1 VVLLDSA
8 FPLSFSKSQA
18 LLDQVLGVQIICR
31 TIATIS
37 RDVWHYLEQ
46 AWIAQSLRPHL
57 EQRSGMKSCAAPSLP
72 QNG

>member
-1 VVLLDSA
+1 MVLLDSA
-8 FPLSFSKSQA
+8 FPLSFSKSQV

-31 TIATIS
+31 TIAAFS
-37 RDVWHYLEQ
+37 RGVWDCLEQ

-57 EQRSGMKSCAAPSLP
+57 EQRSGMKSSAAQSLP